1 VSFLGVTFAGLDE
14 TADLEKL
21 KEIRSL
27 YFTVEW
33 GIRLAVERQ
42 GGDAGLPNI
51 GRIRRLA
58 PELNLSA
65 HLQGKCA
72 SNFLQGDDVELMTHY
87 DECWPHFRRIQ
98 IDSPSTLAE
107 VDLSGLTR
115 LIEKN
120 VDKQLV
126 FRVRDQNLEVAN
138 ALVTQGISCST
149 LFDQS
154 GVQEPAQK
162 KWPKGIERFTGCGYA
177 GGLGPDNIYK
187 QLSPILNA
195 AQSAERWW
203 VEIDSSLR
211 TMEDGRAVFSLAN
224 CKRTVREFDAFF
236 LDYTI

>member
-1 VSFLGVTFAGLDE
+1 VSFLGVTFAGLDG
-14 TADLEKL
+14 TADLERL

-42 GGDAGLPNI
+42 GGDADLPDI
-51 GRIRRLA
+51 GWIRRLA

-65 HLQGKCA
+65 QLQGKCA
-72 SNFLQGDDVELMTHY
+72 SNFLQGDDVELMARY
-87 DECWPHFRRIQ
+87 SECWPQFRRIQ
-98 IDSPSTLAE
+98 IDSPSAMAE
-107 VDLSGLTR
+107 VDLPGLTR
-115 LIEKN
+115 LMEKN
-120 VDKQLV
+120 LEKQLV
-126 FRVRDQNLEVAN
+126 FRVRDQNLEVAD
-138 ALVTQGISCST
+138 ALVTKGISCST

-154 GVQEPAQK
+154 EVQELAQK
-162 KWPKGIERFTGCGYA
+162 RWPKGIKRFVGCGYA

-211 TMEDGRAVFSLAN
+211 TMEDGREVFNLSS
-224 CKRTVREFDAFF
+224 CKRTVREFDTFF